1 MTGRPA
7 ADWPGPLSLYAEFTA
22 LAGHA
27 ELVAALVNQLVVDV
41 RAEPGNLAFDAWVRS
56 DRPSEF
62 VVFESYR
69 DRGAFEDHLGSAHSI
84 EFNRRLTSLVEGGG
98 SRLTWLSEITDAQP
112 PWVAGFHS

>member
-1 MTGRPA
+1 MTSRPA
-7 ADWPGPLSLYAEFTA
+7 ADRPGPLTLYAEFTA
-22 LAGHA
+22 LAGQA
-27 ELVAALVNQLVVDV
+27 DVVVGLVNQLVVDV

-69 DRGAFEDHLGSAHSI
+69 DRAAFEDHLGSAHST
-84 EFNRRLTSLVEGGG
+84 EFNRRLTPLVEGGG
-98 SRLTWLSEITDAQP
+98 SRLTWLSGITDAQP